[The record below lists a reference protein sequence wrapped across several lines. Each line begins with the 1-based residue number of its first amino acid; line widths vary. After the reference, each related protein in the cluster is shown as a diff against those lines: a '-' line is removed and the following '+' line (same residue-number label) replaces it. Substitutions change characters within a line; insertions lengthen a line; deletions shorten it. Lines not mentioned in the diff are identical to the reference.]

1 MSHVVNSRRSP
12 ERSDGDRR
20 TTGASEAG
28 GRVRRA
34 NFGKARSA
42 LPALFV
48 LAAGTTAALVA
59 CANSDEERKVEQTPS
74 ETDSGAGTTLP
85 EAAVADATADAD
97 PVADAGAD
105 VDREPRTC
113 SDDGFCYS
121 TVPAGEL
128 LRGVWGDG
136 LGVVW
141 AVSTTGDVLRWD
153 GAAWNV
159 QATGLGALSWIS
171 GTGPTDLW
179 VVNTAGGVFH
189 GTGASPT
196 ALTFAPV
203 TLPGDATLLIK
214 AVWGTSPT
222 DVWAVGGKQ
231 GGYPYV
237 AAGKALHFDG
247 SIDDS
252 GAPVWTIDE
261 DLSTRPVMY
270 TAAWGTPG
278 GGVWVSGSSN
288 YTSTTGMY
296 RGTNPTNV
304 IVRRAP
310 GSSTWAEET
319 IPFPSTGEPP
329 AVALAPAGLTP
340 DVQALP
346 RAAQANADGSVWLIG
361 YTAFGSK
368 RFRWLGTTADNG
380 QTYTWTPY
388 AQFSWD
394 LPAASTTGVSGAT
407 GVWGMAANDSWEI
420 GPYGRMAHWDG
431 TAWNQAALMVTSAPL
446 AKTFYAVWGTSS
458 NDFWAVGDELAVHKT
473 TANKP

>member
-1 MSHVVNSRRSP
+1 MSHFVNL
-12 ERSDGDRR
+12 
-20 TTGASEAG
+20 
-28 GRVRRA
+28 
-34 NFGKARSA
+34 GKSRSA
-42 LPALFV
+42 LRALFV
-48 LAAGTTAALVA
+48 LATGTTAALVA
-59 CANSDEERKVEQTPS
+59 CANSDDGERTLEEAPPEL
-74 ETDSGAGTTLP
+74 DSGAVTTLP
-85 EAAVADATADAD
+85 EASVADATADSDAE
-97 PVADAGAD
+97 PVSDAGGE
-105 VDREPRTC
+105 VDAEPRTC

-153 GAAWNV
+153 GTAWNV
-159 QATGLGALSWIS
+159 QATGLGTLSWIS

-196 ALTFAPV
+196 AITFAPI
-203 TLPGDATLLIK
+203 TLPGDPTLLIN

-231 GGYPYV
+231 NARSPY
-237 AAGKALHFDG
+237 AAAASALHFDG
-247 SIDDS
+247 SVDDA
-252 GAPVWTIDE
+252 GAPAWTVDQE
-261 DLSTRPVMY
+261 LSARPVMY

-278 GGVWVSGSSN
+278 GGVWLSGKSA
-288 YTSTTGMY
+288 YTSTTGTY
-296 RGTNPTNV
+296 RGTNLTNV
-304 IVRRAP
+304 ILRRAP
-310 GSSTWAEET
+310 GSSTWTEEA
-319 IPFPSTGEPP
+319 IPFPPSNEPP
-329 AVALAPAGLTP
+329 VVAPFLANG
-340 DVQALP
+340 
-346 RAAQANADGSVWLIG
+346 ANADGSVWLIG
-361 YTAFGSK
+361 YTAFARK
-368 RFRWLGTTADNG
+368 RYRWLGTTADNG

-394 LPAASTTGVSGAT
+394 IPTTGAT

-420 GPYGRMAHWDG
+420 GPYGHMARWDG
-431 TAWNQAALMVTSAPL
+431 TAWKQAAVMVTSAPL
-446 AKTFYAVWGTSS
+446 AKTFHAVWGTSS